1 MGGREGR
8 QRMPPRGRRAGLLA
22 ALVLATCLGVGAAL
36 ACPADAFKR
45 GDDWRH
51 LDLALTYLR
60 QATSQ
65 RPVVL
70 LFGGSAAREC
80 TISDRSWR
88 RQIVDLGG
96 PRVNAFNLG
105 ASGESYRQNIAMVQ
119 GLPDVPTLIVIGVN
133 VGRYTSRPP
142 EASAPR
148 ADAGESVTLAQ
159 VDDYAQHRFRYPSKL
174 SRTQKAA
181 LLTKW
186 LRERYPVFRERYG
199 YNAGQ
204 LEELVTACQDRG
216 FKAVLLNLPLNLQ
229 VIGRRMDTPRTRYRR
244 DCVALATEYGVPW
257 VDFVAGLDL
266 VSRDFADN
274 WHLVEPGRVKWQ
286 RRLSRTVVAWLKEF
300 EIGQP
305 TPEPSPEP
313 TPGPAS
319 EPSAPTAAAEAP

>member
-1 MGGREGR
+1 MDGREGT
-8 QRMPPRGRRAGLLA
+8 QRTPPRGRRAGLLA

-36 ACPADAFKR
+36 AGPADAFKH

-51 LDLALTYLR
+51 LDLALTYLG
-60 QATSQ
+60 QITSQ
-65 RPVVL
+65 RPVVV

-80 TISDRSWR
+80 TISDGSWR
-88 RQIVDLGG
+88 RQIVNLGG
-96 PRVNAFNLG
+96 PRVRAFNLG
-105 ASGESYRQNIAMVQ
+105 ASSQSYRQNIAMVQ
-119 GLPDVPTLIVIGVN
+119 RLPDVPTLIVIGVN

-142 EASAPR
+142 EASASR
-148 ADAGESVTLAQ
+148 ADTSKSVTLEQ

-174 SRTQKAA
+174 SRAQKGA

-186 LRERYPVFRERYG
+186 LRERYPIFRERFG

-216 FKAVLLNLPLNLQ
+216 FKVVLLNLPLNLQ
-229 VIGRRMDTPRTRYRR
+229 VIGHRMDTPRTRYRR
-244 DCVALATEYGVPW
+244 DCVALATDYGVPW
-257 VDFVAGLDL
+257 VNFVAELDL

-286 RRLSRTVVAWLKEF
+286 RRVSRTVVAWLKEY

-313 TPGPAS
+313 PPEPTP
-319 EPSAPTAAAEAP
+319 EPSAPTVAPGAP